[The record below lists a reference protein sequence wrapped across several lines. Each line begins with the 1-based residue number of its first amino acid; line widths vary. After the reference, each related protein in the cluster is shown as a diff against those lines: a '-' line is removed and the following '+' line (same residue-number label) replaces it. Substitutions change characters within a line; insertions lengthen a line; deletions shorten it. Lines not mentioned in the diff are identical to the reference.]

1 MLFLRRSRYSHAGDR
16 IGIIF
21 VESIL
26 PLTGNCH
33 RAGRSPAARFVESV
47 LLRGSKDACCYG
59 HKHVQTKREKT
70 GVQADKWV
78 VFAEYEGHRRAHSC
92 HDTGEHARRG
102 CALPVQTT
110 DYARKEL

>member
-21 VESIL
+21 VESVL

-33 RAGRSPAARFVESV
+33 RAGRSPAARLVESV
-47 LLRGSKDACCYG
+47 WLCGSKDACRHG
-59 HKHVQTKREKT
+59 HKHVQTKPEKT

-78 VFAEYEGHRRAHSC
+78 VFAQYEEHRRAPSR
-92 HDTGEHARRG
+92 HDTGEHPRRG
-102 CALPVQTT
+102 
-110 DYARKEL
+110 YAFPRSEE